1 MILLEYHNRIVEEA
15 VRTQVQKAAS
25 GQKPDVI
32 DITCADFD
40 GVAFHVSSD
49 AKDANFL
56 TVSISTR
63 CYSSLAK
70 YGVDKRL
77 KAIYG
82 ELFTAPES
90 SYDATLKIN
99 LTKAPNNPEFFQ
111 KIALLK
117 RHVLS
122 TPLKDLFEKI
132 ESKSAGNELH
142 EIRYRDDEAFFLK
155 PEGDRCVMI
164 YSIHFKDADDVIF
177 SKVFLQAYA
186 DQRKNIRGS
195 PAVTF
200 SQREPPLELQGVATG
215 GDEQGFVS
223 FVLFPDHLHAQR
235 RENTIDLMLIFRDY
249 LHYHIKCSKA
259 YIHQRMRERVEL
271 LLQILN
277 RAKQANPMEN
287 KKMKTMAGKT
297 FARK

>member
-1 MILLEYHNRIVEEA
+1 MIILEYHNRIVEEA
-15 VRTQVQKAAS
+15 IKTQVQKVAS
-25 GQKPDVI
+25 GQKPDTI
-32 DITCADFD
+32 DVTCADFD
-40 GVAFHVSSD
+40 GVAFHISSD
-49 AKDANFL
+49 AKDANFV

-63 CYSSLAK
+63 CYSSLNK

-77 KAIYG
+77 KATYG
-82 ELFTAPES
+82 EMVTQAEG
-90 SYDATLKIN
+90 SYDATLRIN
-99 LTKAPNNPEFFQ
+99 LAKAPNNPDFFQ
-111 KIALLK
+111 KIAMLK

-122 TPLKDLFEKI
+122 APLKDLFEKI
-132 ESKSAGNELH
+132 EAKSAGSELH

-164 YSIHFKDADDVIF
+164 FSIHFKDADDVVF

-223 FVLFPDHLHAQR
+223 FVLFPDHLHTQR

-259 YIHQRMRERVEL
+259 YIHQRMRDRVEL

-277 RAKQANPMEN
+277 RAKQQNPMEE
-287 KKMKTMAGKT
+287 KKMKTIAGKT

>member
-1 MILLEYHNRIVEEA
+1 MIILEYHNRIVEE
-15 VRTQVQKAAS
+15 TMKAQILKVAS
-25 GQKPDVI
+25 GQPADLV

-40 GVAFHVSSD
+40 GVSFHIST
-49 AKDANFL
+49 DANDTNFI
-56 TVSISTR
+56 TVSVATR
-63 CYSSLAK
+63 CYHTLK
-70 YGVDKRL
+70 NYGVEERL
-77 KAIYG
+77 KKIYG
-82 ELFTAPES
+82 PMVVAPES
-90 SYDATLKIN
+90 SYDATLRID
-99 LTKAPNNPEFFQ
+99 LTKAPKAPGFFR

-122 TPLKDLFEKI
+122 APLKDIFEKI
-132 ESKSAGNELH
+132 ENKTATPDLH
-142 EIRYRDDEAFFLK
+142 EIRYRDDEAFYLK

-164 YSIHFKDADDVIF
+164 FSIHFKDADDVVF

-200 SQREPPLELQGVATG
+200 SQREPPLELQGVASG

-223 FVLFPDHLHAQR
+223 FVLFPDHLHQQR
-235 RENTIDLMLIFRDY
+235 RENTVDLMLIFRDY

-259 YIHQRMRERVEL
+259 YIHQRMRNRVNL
-271 LLQILN
+271 LLQVLN
-277 RAKQANPMEN
+277 RAKQQHPHEA